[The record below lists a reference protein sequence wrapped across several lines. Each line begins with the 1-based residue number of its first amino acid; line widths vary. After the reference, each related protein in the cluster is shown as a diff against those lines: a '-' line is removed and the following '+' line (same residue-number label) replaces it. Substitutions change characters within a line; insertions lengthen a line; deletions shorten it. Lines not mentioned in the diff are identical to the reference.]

1 MFHFIPFRDFF
12 VFLQKSY
19 YFCTMQNDNY
29 DSSASGCITDSF
41 EGISREFTNVEILS
55 TSEVNVVARGKR
67 YGRWWLLKGL
77 RNGEAEVQRQRL
89 RKELEILTELQHP
102 NIVTAVGLEAVE
114 GIGSC
119 IVMEYVDGVTLKEWL
134 TGPTTRQKRRSVLR
148 DLLLTI
154 GYVHRKGIVHRD
166 IKPENIIITNN
177 GENVKLIDF
186 GLADSDSY
194 AVLKQP
200 AGTERYMS
208 PEQKETSV
216 ADVRNDIYSIGIIMQ
231 QMNLG
236 SRYDSIINRCTSPI
250 DKRWGSVGELLQ
262 GIDRHRIRR
271 NLAWASGGLTVVIL
285 LTVLAVWE
293 TGNDTEAALAAE
305 TVTPDMTS
313 RPQQQETPQDTL
325 VVTQEHPVEQMPL
338 QDTKKGKLAE
348 AIKNGYQYVDNEI
361 ADTKINEHLDTLT
374 SLLYLRKDFGE
385 VFAKSDTWCEHYLQ
399 TLGTNFTPSEKAEI
413 RKVVIGYI
421 AKSKEKWIQQ
431 FNKQKEAYDSEFMQG
446 Y

>member
-1 MFHFIPFRDFF
+1 
-12 VFLQKSY
+12 
-19 YFCTMQNDNY
+19 MQNDNY

-41 EGISREFTNVEILS
+41 EGISREFTNVE
-55 TSEVNVVARGKR
+55 
-67 YGRWWLLKGL
+67 
-77 RNGEAEVQRQRL
+77 
-89 RKELEILTELQHP
+89 ELEILTELQHP

-325 VVTQEHPVEQMPL
+325 VVTQEYPVEQMPL